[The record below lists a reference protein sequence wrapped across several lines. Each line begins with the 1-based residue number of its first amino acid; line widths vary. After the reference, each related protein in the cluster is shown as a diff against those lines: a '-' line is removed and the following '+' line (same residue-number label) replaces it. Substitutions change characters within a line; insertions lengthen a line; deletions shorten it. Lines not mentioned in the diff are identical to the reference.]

1 MEIEV
6 LGMLGG
12 NYIIIEVDGDAAPV
26 QVPSPEELRDHLRD
40 RGLTERQITKAIEAL
55 KPEPRRIRLTVKS

>member
-26 QVPSPEELRDHLRD
+26 QVSSPEELRDHLRN

-55 KPEPRRIRLTVKS
+55 KPEPRRIRLTIKS